1 MGAFIIFMKNLISYS
16 QEQCTNKGLCENQL
30 RSHNEQLQYF
40 LKEQGGNHVSH
51 LIFLKDKNEF
61 WTKDHDVLIVYKQIF
76 NKLVVLGDPIG
87 EESKIQLAI
96 SEFDEFCKLKK
107 VKPIFYQVSPKYMG
121 FYHEMGFRF
130 VKLGEEAIT
139 KLTCFSLEGKK
150 CAKLRTK
157 MNKLLRKG
165 FTFHVIEPPHTQTIL
180 KELKTIS
187 DAWLGNN
194 KEKGFSVVSFRED
207 YVSRFPIALLR
218 DSQGQVVAFAT
229 LANDYKQTLIIDL
242 MRKSEQSPHG
252 AMDVLFVK
260 IFEWAGEQGY
270 QKCSLGVAPLS
281 NVGNHKQSFL
291 SEKIIRLVYLYSNNK
306 YNFKGLKE
314 FKGKFATNWEPK
326 YLAYRKSFLPLI
338 FLQLVCLINRKQPPL
353 QKLILVKNMIMKR
366 QKLKKD
372 Y

>member
-1 MGAFIIFMKNLISYS
+1 MKNLISYS
-16 QEQCTNKGLCENQL
+16 QKQCTNKDLCENQL
-30 RSHNEQLQYF
+30 VSHNERLQYF

-61 WTKDHDVLIVYKQIF
+61 WTKDGDVLIVYKQIF

-96 SEFDEFCKLKK
+96 SEFDEFCKSKRL
-107 VKPIFYQVSPKYMG
+107 KPIFYQVSPKYMG
-121 FYHEMGFRF
+121 FYHDMGFRF

-139 KLTCFSLEGKK
+139 ELTCFSLEGKK
-150 CAKLRTK
+150 SAKLRTK

-165 FTFHVIEPPHTQTIL
+165 FTFQVIEPPHTQTIL
-180 KELKTIS
+180 RELKAVS
-187 DAWLGNN
+187 DSWLGKE
-194 KEKGFSVVSFRED
+194 KEKGFSVVSFHED
-207 YVSRFPIALLR
+207 YVARFPVALLR
-218 DSQGQVVAFAT
+218 DPQGKVVAFAT
-229 LANDYKQTLIIDL
+229 LASDYKQTVIIDL

-260 IFEWAGEQGY
+260 IFEWAGKRGY
-270 QKCSLGVAPLS
+270 RNCSLGMAPLA
-281 NVGNHKQSFL
+281 NVGNHKQALL
-291 SEKIIRLVYLYSNNK
+291 SEKMIRLVYLYGNHT

-314 FKGKFATNWEPK
+314 FKGKFATSWEPK
-326 YLAYRKSFLPLI
+326 YLACRKSFLPLT
-338 FLQLVCLINRKQPPL
+338 FLQLIFLVNRRQQPL
-353 QKLILVKNMIMKR
+353 QKLHVVKKIITKR

>member
-1 MGAFIIFMKNLISYS
+1 MGAFIIFMKSLISYS
-16 QEQCTNKGLCENQL
+16 QKQCANKDLCENQL
-30 RSHNEQLQYF
+30 LGHSEQLQCF

-51 LIFLKDKNEF
+51 LIFLKDKNKF

-87 EESKIQLAI
+87 EESEIQSAI
-96 SEFDEFCKLKK
+96 SEFDEFCRLKK
-107 VKPIFYQVSPKYMG
+107 VKPIFYQVSPKYMR

-130 VKLGEEAIT
+130 VKLGEEAVI
-139 KLTCFSLEGKK
+139 KLKDFSLVGKK
-150 CAKLRTK
+150 RAKLRMK
-157 MNKLLRKG
+157 VNQLLCNG
-165 FTFHVIEPPHTQTIL
+165 FTFHVIEPPHAQTIL
-180 KELKTIS
+180 KELKMIS
-187 DAWLGNN
+187 DSWLGNS
-194 KEKGFSVVSFRED
+194 KEKGFSVVSFHED

-218 DSQGQVVAFAT
+218 DSQGKVVAFAT

-242 MRKSEQSPHG
+242 MRKSEQSPNG
-252 AMDVLFVK
+252 AMDVLFIK
-260 IFEWAGEQGY
+260 IFEWAAERDY
-270 QKCSLGVAPLS
+270 QNCSLGMAPLS
-281 NVGNHKQSFL
+281 NVGNYKQSFL
-291 SEKIIRLVYLYSNNK
+291 SEKIIRLVYLYGNNK

-314 FKGKFATNWEPK
+314 FKSKFATSWEPK

-353 QKLILVKNMIMKR
+353 QKLILVKNIIMKR